1 MYIND
6 KRKFNLIVYNKKIKL
21 KLGLNLTDFIR
32 ISGKYKKELIIIMK
46 NYYIEDIIQRIKKME
61 EEKNIMKKVI

>member
-21 KLGLNLTDFIR
+21 KVKLNLTDFIR

-46 NYYIEDIIQRIKKME
+46 NYYIEDIIQRIKKW
-61 EEKNIMKKVI
+61 KRKRI